1 MALLQVSAVSKEEGN
16 ATILQDIS
24 FSQQSFQKIAI
35 AGASGS
41 GKSTLLK
48 IIAGLIQP
56 DHGEVWFENT
66 RVKGPN
72 EKLTPGQPE
81 IAYLSQH
88 FELRNNYRVEEI
100 LDYANTFTIEKAD
113 ALYRLCRIDHLLKR
127 RTDQLSGGE
136 KQRIAMA
143 RLLSSAPKLLLLDEP
158 FSNLDLIHS
167 NLLREVIQDIS
178 ERLAITCILVSH
190 NPADLLSWADD
201 VFIMQSGR
209 IIQRGSPQQVYY
221 HPVNTYVAELLGA
234 YNVIWDEQIKSRLGF
249 SADEHQQQ
257 DLILRPESFELNGNT
272 VSGLNGT
279 LNRIYF
285 RGGYYEVEILLPTQK
300 LLVRSEKKPAGVIGD
315 DVFVSIKNGA
325 SY

>member
-24 FSQQSFQKIAI
+24 FSQQSLQKIAI

-72 EKLTPGQPE
+72 EKLAPGQPG

-136 KQRIAMA
+136 KQRIALA

-178 ERLAITCILVSH
+178 ERLGINCILVSH

-221 HPVNTYVAELLGA
+221 HPANTYVAELLGA

-249 SADEHQQQ
+249 SADEHKQQ

-315 DVFVSIKNGA
+315 DVFVSIKNRE

>member
-24 FSQQSFQKIAI
+24 FSQQSLQKIAI

-100 LDYANTFTIEKAD
+100 LDYANTFTIKKAD

-136 KQRIAMA
+136 KQRIALA

-158 FSNLDLIHS
+158 FSNLDLVHS

-178 ERLAITCILVSH
+178 ERLGITCILVSH

-201 VFIMQSGR
+201 VFIVQSGR

-221 HPVNTYVAELLGA
+221 HPENTYVAELLGA

-249 SADEHQQQ
+249 SADEHKQQ

-315 DVFVSIKNGA
+315 DVFVSIKNGE
-325 SY
+325 